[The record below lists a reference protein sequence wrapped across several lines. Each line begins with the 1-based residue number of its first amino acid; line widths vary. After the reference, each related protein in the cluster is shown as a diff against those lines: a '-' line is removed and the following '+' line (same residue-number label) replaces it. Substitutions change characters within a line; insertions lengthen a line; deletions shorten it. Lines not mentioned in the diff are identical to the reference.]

1 MYAQSVPQ
9 SRSMTTTV
17 ADYVTLMKPRIISL
31 LLITAYCAMV
41 VAAGHLP
48 SLSLTVLT
56 MIGLTLSSG
65 GAHAVNMWYD
75 RDIDGLMHRTKMRPV
90 VQGRVP
96 AVHSLIFGIIL
107 QMVSFLGLGF
117 LVNWAT
123 ALCSLGGFLFYV
135 FVYTIWLKRRTPQNI
150 VIGGAAGAFPPLV
163 GWAAVTGSV
172 GWAAILMFLIIFLWT
187 PPHFWALALYKQ
199 DDYRNAGIPM
209 MPVVRGEKVTKTQSM
224 IYAWL
229 LLAASVA
236 LYFTGTVSWV
246 YLVIAIA
253 LGLGFIVYHVFL
265 LREHEPEVRWAKK
278 TFKFSL
284 IYMMVIFFGMILALP
299 HR

>member
-1 MYAQSVPQ
+1 MYAQSVPA
-9 SRSMTTTV
+9 SRNLTMTV

-31 LLITAYCAMV
+31 LLVTAYCAMV

-48 SLSLTVLT
+48 SLRLTVLT
-56 MIGLTLSSG
+56 MVGLTLSSG

-75 RDIDGLMHRTKMRPV
+75 RDIDQLMRRTKMRPV
-90 VQGRVP
+90 AQGRVL
-96 AVHSLIFGIIL
+96 ATHSLIFGIIL
-107 QMVSFLGLGF
+107 QVVSFSGLGF
-117 LVNWAT
+117 LVNWPT
-123 ALCSLGGFLFYV
+123 ALCSVGGFLFYV

-163 GWAAVTGSV
+163 GWAAVSGTV

-209 MPVVRGEKVTKTQSM
+209 MPVVRGERVTKVQSM
-224 IYAWL
+224 IYTWL
-229 LLAASVA
+229 LLASSVG
-236 LYFTGTVSWV
+236 LYFTGDVSWV
-246 YLVIAIA
+246 YLAIAIV
-253 LGLGFIVYHVFL
+253 LGIGFVGYHIRL
-265 LREHEPEVRWAKK
+265 LREHEPDTQWARK

-284 IYMMVIFFGMILALP
+284 IYMMVIFFAMIVALP
-299 HR
+299 HH

>member
-1 MYAQSVPQ
+1 MYAQSVPV
-9 SRSMTTTV
+9 SRSVTTTIL
-17 ADYVTLMKPRIISL
+17 DYITLMKPRIISL

-48 SLSLTVLT
+48 SLRLTVLT
-56 MIGLTLSSG
+56 MLGLTLSSG

-75 RDIDGLMHRTKMRPV
+75 RDIDQIMRRTKMRPV
-90 VQGRVP
+90 AQGRVP

-107 QMVSFLGLGF
+107 QVISFVGLGM
-117 LVNWAT
+117 LVNWTT

-135 FVYTIWLKRRTPQNI
+135 FIYTIWLKRRTPQNI

-163 GWAAVTGSV
+163 GWAAVTGNV
-172 GWAAILMFLIIFLWT
+172 GLPAILMFLIIFLWT

-209 MPVVRGEKVTKTQSM
+209 MPVVRGERVTKTQSM

-229 LLAASVA
+229 LLAASIG
-236 LYFTGTVSWV
+236 LYFTGTVSGIYLIIAIVLGVTFIGYHV
-246 YLVIAIA
+246 YL
-253 LGLGFIVYHVFL
+253 LQ
-265 LREHEPEVRWAKK
+265 EHEPEIKWAKK

-284 IYMMVIFFGMILALP
+284 LYMMGIFFAMIVALP
-299 HR
+299 HH